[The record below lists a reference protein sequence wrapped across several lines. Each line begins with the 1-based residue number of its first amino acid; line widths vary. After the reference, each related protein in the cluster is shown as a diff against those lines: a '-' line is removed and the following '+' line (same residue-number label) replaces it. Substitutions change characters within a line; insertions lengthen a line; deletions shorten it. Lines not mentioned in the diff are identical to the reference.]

1 MDVLER
7 ATGQL
12 RRGSSVRR
20 IALLSAALS
29 ALQSPE
35 EGTNEE
41 QASGRGS
48 GFRVVG
54 GLGFEW

>member
-29 ALQSPE
+29 SLQSPE
-35 EGTNEE
+35 EGANEE
-41 QASGRGS
+41 QASGRG
-48 GFRVVG
+48 
-54 GLGFEW
+54 LGFEW